1 MIRKQRLFLCLRR
14 RTFEYMPVIAPQ
26 SIGYLHDLALRV
38 ADDGVDAERADVA
51 RVARRAS
58 RLGASSVLTD
68 LVIDPRE
75 PQVAR
80 QRAFGELASFL
91 SAQRSRPQPSA
102 EPVGPPTIAWPVK
115 AA

>member
-1 MIRKQRLFLCLRR
+1 
-14 RTFEYMPVIAPQ
+14 MPVIAPQ
-26 SIGYLHDLALRV
+26 TVGSLHDLAFRI
-38 ADDGVDAERADVA
+38 AAEGVDAERADVA
-51 RVARRAS
+51 RVARRAA

-68 LVIDPRE
+68 VVLDPRE

-91 SAQRSRPQPSA
+91 GAHRGRPRPSTG
-102 EPVGPPTIAWPVK
+102 PVGPPTVAWPVR